1 MSSSLIGLV
10 YSSFHVLGLFS
21 VLQIRIIVSHVHFS
35 YSLLLRRECCSFSNG
50 EYVKAGLAEL
60 EHWCYKATDEVPYCT
75 AINFSFLSI
84 MFKYILTSSLSRKK
98 KNQYAGPAW
107 DELKHIRQAIGF
119 LVFIY
124 LQSAWYMFKWSE

>member
-1 MSSSLIGLV
+1 
-10 YSSFHVLGLFS
+10 
-21 VLQIRIIVSHVHFS
+21 
-35 YSLLLRRECCSFSNG
+35 
-50 EYVKAGLAEL
+50 VKAGLAEL
-60 EHWCYKATDEVPYCT
+60 EHWCYKATDEVSYCT

-84 MFKYILTSSLSRKK
+84 IYKYILTSTPSPGKK
-98 KNQYAGPAW
+98 KQYAGPAW